1 MRFPEEII
9 QTYPYPLAVSASR
22 VNNATQSMEEYLCL
36 VSLFET
42 SLKYLASVSLSH
54 YLQDE
59 IVDEGIQEQ
68 LKKLLRPTPGAW
80 NDILRAC
87 IRFYTHTLHKPSL
100 ISELCKIYTTRL
112 LHRDPGTQEILV
124 WFRFMAKY
132 LKEKEKVVQKHVS
145 LQQVL
150 DLMVQYHHKIWG
162 HRVQPLTPKFCEK
175 HVEYFRTGMQGILK
189 RIAFLTRYPLRYIK
203 EVRQIK
209 DQNCHILFHYMGV
222 ARRQS
227 EWYTD
232 LSIPEGRLYL
242 CDEQGVP
249 GLTLYPLC
257 VIYHGHVYMLEYDRQ
272 EKGLRYRDCE
282 TGEFLG
288 SASLSRSSL
297 FQLIGTPANKL
308 DELELPVPP
317 EPEEDG
323 LEIDE
328 TPFKPFLGELLAQFN
343 EEGRQALEMALGEAL
358 RIGHFWLGVEFLL
371 MALSRQDGRPLSDL
385 LHGIGLSRSHFRGV
399 LRGVVGIAT
408 REDWSQMN
416 AIALGRKALPKL
428 KEARPTIMRRG
439 FNSEDKPFPVI
450 TPRMKTVLQEAVQLA
465 GNGKAGHI
473 QLLSAALQHTQCL
486 AVNLLLRQ
494 IAESGQDLKEFLNW
508 VKQLANHGDRVPS
521 KIVKSPIEL
530 PKQGPG
536 PNARASQLPLPPLL
550 RNKGLLDRYGR
561 DLTAEARA
569 GRLHPAIGVDGIL
582 RRLKRIL
589 IQRENNNP
597 LLIGEPG
604 VGKTAIVEGLAYE
617 WVYQGSELP
626 ELSGKRIV
634 ELSING
640 LIAGTKYRGE
650 LEERIEQILAEVK
663 AAPDVIIFI
672 DEIHT
677 VLGGGGDSSTNLAN
691 ILKPALARGEFPC
704 IGATTIA
711 EYRKYIEKDP
721 ALSRRFETIV
731 VEEPSMEDTIK
742 ILKGLQQGFEDH
754 YGIPITQSGIEAA
767 VRLSVRYLPDERLP
781 AKAIKLLEQAGA
793 YTKLP
798 SLIDLARADRE
809 EITPSRFNEVNE
821 DVIRY
826 LLARK
831 TGIPLERLMGDEL
844 ERIKGIAEA
853 LQAQVIGQD
862 EAIQAVA
869 QVIKRARA
877 GLGNPLRPIG
887 VFLFVG
893 PTGVGKTELARA
905 LAGFLFHNREAMIR
919 LDMSEYM
926 EKHQV
931 SRLIGAP
938 PGYVGYEEEGQL
950 TGPLR
955 LRPHSVVLLD
965 EMEKAHEEVHNLFL
979 QLFEEGRLT
988 DSKGRTVSG
997 REAIFIM
1004 TSNVGSEVY
1013 RQQSMGFLPKEK
1025 LSPEW
1030 LKEKQAGIEKALRIK
1045 FKPEFLNRI
1054 DRIIHFNPLTLP
1066 DVIRIFQLQF
1076 VSIQKRLLDYH
1087 EIQLKITPEAVQY
1100 VCEEGY
1106 DTLNGARPLTRA
1118 MDRLIVEPLTDLI
1131 LDGKIKAYN
1140 TVTIHY
1146 DGSQLTFEKGSIPV
1160 EIL

>member
-1 MRFPEEII
+1 MRFSEEII
-9 QTYPYPLAVSASR
+9 RTYPYPLAVSASR
-22 VNNATQSMEEYLCL
+22 VNDATQSIEEYRCL

-42 SLKYLASVSLSH
+42 SLKYLASLSLAY

-59 IVDEGIQEQ
+59 VVDQGIQEQ
-68 LKKLLRPTPGAW
+68 LKKLLCPTLGIW
-80 NDILRAC
+80 NGLLQAC
-87 IRFYTHTLHKPSL
+87 IRFYLPHPDKPFL
-100 ISELCKIYTTRL
+100 ISELCEIYVSKL
-112 LHRDPGTQEILV
+112 LRQNPGTQEILA

-132 LKEKEKVVQKHVS
+132 LREKEKTVQKHVS

-150 DLMVQYHHKIWG
+150 DLMVQYHNKIWNQG
-162 HRVQPLTPKFCEK
+162 IQFLTPEFCEK
-175 HVEYFRTGMQGILK
+175 HGEYFRVGMRGILE

-203 EVRQIK
+203 EVRRIK
-209 DQNCHILFHYMGV
+209 DQNCYILFDYMGV
-222 ARRQS
+222 GREQS

-232 LSIPEGRLYL
+232 LCIPEGRLYV
-242 CDEQGVP
+242 CNEQGVP
-249 GLTLYPLC
+249 KLTLYPLW
-257 VIYHGHVYMLEYDRQ
+257 VIHQRHLYLLDYDGQ
-272 EKGLRYRDCE
+272 GKGLRYRDCE
-282 TGEFLG
+282 TGEFFE
-288 SASLSRSSL
+288 STSFPSLSQSRGTSL
-297 FQLIGTPANKL
+297 NKL
-308 DELELPVPP
+308 DGIELPIP
-317 EPEEDG
+317 PEEDG
-323 LEIDE
+323 WEIEE
-328 TPFKPFLGELLAQFN
+328 TSFKPSLTELLARFN
-343 EEGRQALEMALGEAL
+343 EEGHQALEMALGEAL

-371 MALSRQDGRPLSDL
+371 MALSKQDGRPLSDL
-385 LHGIGLSRSHFRGV
+385 LHGMGLSRSHFRGL

-408 REDWSQMN
+408 REDWSQTD
-416 AIALGRKALPKL
+416 AITLGRKALPEL
-428 KEARPTIMRRG
+428 KEARAITLMRD
-439 FNSEDKPFPVI
+439 FNVDDKPSPVV
-450 TPRMKTVLQEAVQLA
+450 TPRMKAVLQEAVQLA
-465 GNGKAGHI
+465 GNGKVGHI

-486 AVNLLLRQ
+486 AVNLLLRH
-494 IAESGQDLKEFLNW
+494 IAESGQDLKEFLTW
-508 VKQLANHGDRVPS
+508 VKQLANHGDPIPS
-521 KIVKSPIEL
+521 KTIKSPIES
-530 PKQGPG
+530 PRQGPS
-536 PNARASQLPLPPLL
+536 PNARTPQSPLPLLL
-550 RNKGLLDRYGR
+550 RNKGILDKYGR

-569 GRLHPAIGVDGIL
+569 GKLHPAIGVDGIL

-634 ELSING
+634 ELSINS

-650 LEERIEQILAEVK
+650 LEERIEQVLTEVRV
-663 AAPDVIIFI
+663 ASDVIIFI

-731 VEEPSMEDTIK
+731 IEEPSMEDTIK
-742 ILKGLQQGFEDH
+742 ILKGLQRSFEDH

-767 VRLSVRYLPDERLP
+767 VRLSARYLPDEKLP
-781 AKAIKLLEQAGA
+781 AKAIKLLEQAGS
-793 YTKLP
+793 YSKLP
-798 SLIDLARADRE
+798 SLINLARAGQE
-809 EITPSRFNEVNE
+809 EINPFRFNEVNE

-862 EAIQAVA
+862 EAVQAVS

-877 GLGNPLRPIG
+877 GLGNPLQPVG

-893 PTGVGKTELARA
+893 PSGVGKTELARA

-988 DSKGRTVSG
+988 DSKGRTVNG

-1025 LSPEW
+1025 LSLEW
-1030 LKEKQAGIEKALRIK
+1030 LKEKRTGIEKALRSK

-1066 DVIRIFQLQF
+1066 DVIRIFHLQF
-1076 VSIQKRLLDYH
+1076 ALIQKRLLDYH
-1087 EIQLKITPEAVQY
+1087 QIQLQITPEAVQY
-1100 VCEEGY
+1100 ICEAGY
-1106 DTLNGARPLTRA
+1106 DTLNGARPLTRT

-1131 LDGKIKAYN
+1131 LDGKIKAHN

-1146 DGSQLTFEKGSIPV
+1146 DGSQLTFEKGSMTTEIP
-1160 EIL
+1160 